1 MTGCASRSALSK
13 PDCSGT
19 FNSQD
24 YNLVQN
30 TTGCTLINNTTHN
43 VPPQDPKL
51 ATFGLFGGANQT
63 AVWSLQEIS
72 PAVDGGNPGGC
83 KDSHNTLIPGDQRSY
98 ARTVDGNNDGSA
110 ICDIGAFELAL
121 VRLFLPLVW
130 R

>member
-1 MTGCASRSALSK
+1 MLISAVAFASGIGSTTTVTRRCTSPGSWCVRS
-13 PDCSGT
+13 
-19 FNSQD
+19 
-24 YNLVQN
+24 
-30 TTGCTLINNTTHN
+30 
-43 VPPQDPKL
+43 
-51 ATFGLFGGANQT
+51 GANQT
-63 AVWSLQEIS
+63 AVWSLQAIS